1 MMVLLP
7 FPVFAQVDNKTCS
20 PKGYTVETING
31 VFTNEK
37 EARDNKIALEKFLP
51 PSYNNQP
58 LTVDFLHNP
67 SHLAGVGDVLMSVY
81 QKIFDNE
88 TVEDY
93 DLIEM
98 LKSAS
103 EKVKT
108 QKLLLVAHS
117 QGNFYA
123 NSFYDTVAEKQ
134 GGVPR
139 ESIGVY
145 SVATPASRVAGGGK
159 WLTSDTD
166 KVISGI
172 VGRLSFKK
180 IMTPNTRI
188 ELQDG
193 DESAGHNFKDIY
205 LKYRSAEIVSDI
217 QASLNRLSENASQN
231 ENKSCLSAPELTL
244 AHKIE
249 GAVLA
254 VADPLANTSSD
265 AVALSVKTGAIASVL
280 AYDTAVSVGTASVKA
295 TVWTYN
301 TSLAVVK
308 NVAQTSLAAASS
320 LADVAKSLTNG
331 VTNLTG
337 NNSASVIVATQE
349 LPISVTTATAVKKQA
364 VTIPSSVV
372 NSVTNQQSIAKSP
385 ALSAVINTA
394 IASEASARL
403 ATAPVKEPPPKL
415 LFVGLR
421 MSGGGASQKIEKVE
435 IESVPEEELSAPT
448 LSVPQCASSLAT
460 DGCLL
465 ATTTL
470 RFEWTAVA
478 GASYYALNKNGAH
491 ATTTETS
498 LNIIATDFPIT
509 PLGFRRL
516 RQVTG
521 KARRVPK

>member
-1 MMVLLP
+1 MKEITHFEMRNDPKNCHSHENGNPSPRWLNLDSCLRGNDRIKYFVTQSIQKKCRKFIGYILIIGIFLVP
-7 FPVFAQVDNKTCS
+7 HLSLAIKLDEQCS
-20 PKGYTVETING
+20 TNGYTIATING
-31 VFTNEK
+31 VFTDK
-37 EARDNKIALEKFLP
+37 RDAQKNMDALRSKFGKIH
-51 PSYNNQP
+51 NNQP
-58 LTVDFLHNP
+58 IDYQYLHNP
-67 SHLAGVGDVLMSVY
+67 SHLAGLGDILMSVY

-159 WLTSDTD
+159 WLTSNTD
-166 KVISGI
+166 KVIAGI

-180 IMTPNTRI
+180 IMPPNTRI

-337 NNSASVIVATQE
+337 NNSASVVVATQE
-349 LPISVTTATAVKKQA
+349 LPISVTTATVTKKQP
-364 VTIPSSVV
+364 VTVPV
-372 NSVTNQQSIAKSP
+372 SVTSQQLIAKSP

-421 MSGGGASQKIEKVE
+421 MSGGGGVS
-435 IESVPEEELSAPT
+435 
-448 LSVPQCASSLAT
+448 
-460 DGCLL
+460 
-465 ATTTL
+465 
-470 RFEWTAVA
+470 
-478 GASYYALNKNGAH
+478 KN
-491 ATTTETS
+491 
-498 LNIIATDFPIT
+498 
-509 PLGFRRL
+509 
-516 RQVTG
+516 
-521 KARRVPK
+521 